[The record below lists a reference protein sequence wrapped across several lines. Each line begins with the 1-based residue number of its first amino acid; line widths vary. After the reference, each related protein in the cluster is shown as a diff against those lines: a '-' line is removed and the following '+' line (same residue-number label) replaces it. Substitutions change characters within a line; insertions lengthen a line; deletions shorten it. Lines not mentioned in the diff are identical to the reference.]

1 LFQNLVFD
9 IKLELAE
16 IAVSCAS
23 YIIFLLNLG
32 PLSVLGNNGKRY
44 LIGMVIQSGQNVF
57 VPVIFIRVS
66 AFLDWIRQNSKVVFC
81 NDDPNEI
88 PTTTLNY
95 NFK

>member
-16 IAVSCAS
+16 IAVSFAS

-32 PLSVLGNNGKRY
+32 PLSVLGDNGKRY

-57 VPVIFIRVS
+57 VPVIFIRIS
-66 AFLDWIRQNSKVVFC
+66 AFLDWIRQNSKVVIC

>member
-1 LFQNLVFD
+1 
-9 IKLELAE
+9 
-16 IAVSCAS
+16 
-23 YIIFLLNLG
+23 
-32 PLSVLGNNGKRY
+32 

-57 VPVIFIRVS
+57 IPVIFIRIS
-66 AFLDWIRQNSKVVFC
+66 AFLDWIRQNSNVVIC